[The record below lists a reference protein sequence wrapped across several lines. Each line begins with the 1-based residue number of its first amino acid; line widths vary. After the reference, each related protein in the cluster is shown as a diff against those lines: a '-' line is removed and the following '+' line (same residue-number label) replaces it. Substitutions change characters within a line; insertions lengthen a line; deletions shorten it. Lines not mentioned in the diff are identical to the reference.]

1 MQQPFKL
8 IRSRCRGLVLLAFLA
23 LSNTVLADEVLQQAQ
38 MLIQQGKNQA
48 AFKLLAP
55 LEADRAGQPGY
66 DLLLGIS
73 AVESGQSTRGVFAL
87 ERVLAQEPKNA
98 RARAEIARAYLALG
112 ETDTA
117 RAEFDSLKQQ
127 GVPDEVARTIDHY
140 LDAVDRIEYTT
151 RTTLRGYFEGTLGRD
166 TNVNV
171 GPNRNAV
178 AIPGFGGLPFTLGKN
193 SRANSDEFLTLGGG
207 LNLRHPL
214 TPSLALT
221 AGANAWQKI
230 NADKSEFDTS
240 NVDGNIGLMHSQD
253 KDVLSLTAQYN
264 QFWVDGEGF
273 RSAAGLTGQWQH
285 NLNSRDQLTAYVQY
299 SDLDYT
305 HQPVRD
311 ADRWVVGGAYAHAL
325 QTGEVLYAG
334 LYGVKEKE
342 KENGVPFLGFDGY
355 GFRVGAQTSASSDL
369 MYFGSFSLEHRRYGG
384 EDPAFLKKRSD
395 NQYDL
400 NLGAT
405 YRVSREW
412 SLTPRLSLTK
422 NSSNVDLN
430 DYHREILS
438 VTLRRDF

>member
-1 MQQPFKL
+1 MKRPSKPV
-8 IRSRCRGLVLLAFLA
+8 SSGHVLVLMAFMMFSSSL
-23 LSNTVLADEVLQQAQ
+23 LADDVLRQAQ
-38 MLIQQGKNQA
+38 ALIQKGESHA
-48 AFKLLAP
+48 AFRLLAP
-55 LEADRAGQPGY
+55 LEADRAGQSDF

-73 AVESGQSTRGVFAL
+73 AVESGQNTRGVFAL
-87 ERVLAQEPKNA
+87 ERVLAQEPQNA

-112 ETDTA
+112 ETDSA
-117 RAEFDSLKQQ
+117 RAELDSVKQQ

-140 LDAVDRIEYTT
+140 LDAVDRIESTT

-166 TNVNV
+166 TNINV

-178 AIPGFGGLPFTLGKN
+178 AIPGFGGLPFTVGKN
-193 SRANSDEFLTLGGG
+193 SRANSDEFLTLGAGF
-207 LNLRHPL
+207 NLRHPL
-214 TPSLALT
+214 TPNLALT
-221 AGANAWQKI
+221 AGASAWQKN

-240 NVDGNIGLMHSQD
+240 NVDGNFGLMFSQD
-253 KDVLSLTAQYN
+253 KDFFSLTTQYN

-285 NLNSRDQLTAYVQY
+285 NLNSRGQLTAYIQY

-334 LYGVKEKE
+334 FYGAKEKE
-342 KENGVPFLGFDGY
+342 KESGVPYLGFDGY
-355 GFRVGAQTSASSDL
+355 GFRFGAQTSASSDL
-369 MYFGSFSLEHRRYGG
+369 MYFGGFSLEHRRYGG
-384 EDPAFLKKRSD
+384 EDPAFLKKRRD
-395 NQYDL
+395 NQYDV

-412 SLTPRLSLTK
+412 SLTPRLSLTR